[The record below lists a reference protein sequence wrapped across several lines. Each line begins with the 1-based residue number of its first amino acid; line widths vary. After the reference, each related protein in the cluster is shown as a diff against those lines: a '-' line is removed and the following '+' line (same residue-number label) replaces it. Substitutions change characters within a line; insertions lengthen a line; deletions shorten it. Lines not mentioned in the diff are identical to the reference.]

1 MAYHSA
7 KGEDAVKKIVE
18 EDVTGA
24 RNVLLGTLGF
34 NPGGKKEDDPVKQED
49 DPKTTSATFA
59 DMMGDEGTGGMGGGG
74 GTGYMGTGDFYQQQY
89 RSYDLP
95 DGWTWIPATGS
106 QAEVFVGGIYISPDN
121 KRFGDDGRGGPKGM
135 DKDIYMM
142 KYLDYVDVLQE
153 ATARANAER
162 EKEEADA
169 ARKALEAADLEAY
182 RQMLSRRKHEHASA
196 KHRKGEEYLTAK
208 QKKEAIWAK
217 RQAFLDSQKG
227 IRTKG
232 DIARGIRQD
241 QIDEWRKQ
249 GVDLGVLD
257 PDFTPV
263 PTRPTT
269 STSHVD
275 DTVVATHGTSVPM
288 HHNVDHEEFNVP
300 AMTSSFLAAIKHAE
314 RPAQTEN
321 IVSSFM
327 KYAKQTPG
335 IKVV

>member
-1 MAYHSA
+1 
-7 KGEDAVKKIVE
+7 
-18 EDVTGA
+18 
-24 RNVLLGTLGF
+24 
-34 NPGGKKEDDPVKQED
+34 
-49 DPKTTSATFA
+49 
-59 DMMGDEGTGGMGGGG
+59 
-74 GTGYMGTGDFYQQQY
+74 
-89 RSYDLP
+89 
-95 DGWTWIPATGS
+95 
-106 QAEVFVGGIYISPDN
+106 
-121 KRFGDDGRGGPKGM
+121 M

-142 KYLDYVDVLQE
+142 KYLDYVDVLRE
-153 ATARANAER
+153 ATGRAKAER
-162 EKEEADA
+162 EKEEAEA
-169 ARKALEAADLEAY
+169 ARKALEEADLEAY
-182 RQMLSRRKHEHASA
+182 RKLISRRKHEHASA
-196 KHRKGEEYLTAK
+196 KHRKGEEYLKAK
-208 QKKEAIWAK
+208 QRKEEIWAK

-257 PDFTPV
+257 PDFSL

-314 RPAQTEN
+314 RPAQKAEN

-327 KYAKQTPG
+327 KYAKQAPG